1 MKTTKH
7 FNQIRLQNRDF
18 GLTATKQG
26 YDLIRLLT
34 KVEKKFMALKDILP
48 NDEMLQDIYNYKNRD
63 KVNFI

>member
-7 FNQIRLQNRDF
+7 FNQLRLQNRDF
-18 GLTATKQG
+18 GLTATKQD

-48 NDEMLQDIYNYKNRD
+48 NDEMIQDIYNYKNRD